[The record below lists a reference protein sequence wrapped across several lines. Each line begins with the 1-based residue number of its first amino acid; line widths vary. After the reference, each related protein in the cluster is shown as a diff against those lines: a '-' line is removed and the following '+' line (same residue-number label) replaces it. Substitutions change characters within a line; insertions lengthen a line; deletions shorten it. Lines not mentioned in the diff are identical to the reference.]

1 MFGQLILNSLITL
14 SSGLFLVTLQN
25 AAVAVTS
32 DTLDNGTVSTAA
44 TVTFQQNSNFLS
56 NLRIQISRNQQ
67 AVTSAAIPVQQLP
80 NYNRRV
86 GFRAN
91 TTDVIVLD
99 LDSDGEPEVI
109 TDVAEAKNNCC
120 SSSFIYTYN
129 PQLKQYS
136 VKTQFWGNYNSGYWL
151 VPISGEERDKPPAS
165 GKADRK
171 LADVDNDG
179 FYEFAA
185 YDDRFRT
192 RFSSIGGLGGSYAP
206 IRIWRYQQGK
216 MNNVTKEFPYFLTLN
231 AMESLDAYERIRSQ
245 SGAEAAKSAMAAYVG
260 AMCLLGQKD
269 EAIQQLQQGY
279 GDTTSGQRFITQL
292 TSFLKQ
298 AGYGL

>member
-1 MFGQLILNSLITL
+1 MLRQSIFNIPIAIL
-14 SSGLFLVTLQN
+14 SGLFLVTLQN

-32 DTLDNGTVSTAA
+32 DTLDNGTVSTSA

-91 TTDVIVLD
+91 TTDIIVID

-109 TDVAEAKNNCC
+109 TDVAEAKTNCC

-129 PQLKQYS
+129 PQIKQYS
-136 VKTQFWGNYNSGYWL
+136 VNTQFWGNYNSGYWL
-151 VPISGEERDKPPAS
+151 VPISGEER
-165 GKADRK
+165 DRK

-206 IRIWRYQQGK
+206 IQIWRYQQGK
-216 MNNVTKEFPYFLTLN
+216 LNNVTKEFPYFLTLN
-231 AMESLDAYERIRSQ
+231 ARESLDAYQRIRSQ

-260 AMCLLGQKD
+260 AMYLLGQKD
-269 EAIQQLQQGY
+269 EAMQQLQQGY
-279 GDTTSGQRFITQL
+279 SDTASGQRFITQL
-292 TSFLKQ
+292 TSFLRQ

>member
-1 MFGQLILNSLITL
+1 MFGQSIFNSSIAIF
-14 SSGLFLVTLQN
+14 SGLFLVTIQN

-32 DTLDNGTVSTAA
+32 DTMNNGTVSTAA
-44 TVTFQQNSNFLS
+44 TITFQQDTNFLRD
-56 NLRIQISRNQQ
+56 LRIQISRNQQ

-86 GFRAN
+86 GFRVN

-109 TDVAEAKNNCC
+109 ADVAEAKNNCC

-129 PQLKQYS
+129 PQLKQYA
-136 VKTQFWGNYNSGYWL
+136 VNTQFWGNYNSGYWL
-151 VPISGEERDKPPAS
+151 VPISGEESDKPPAS

-192 RFSSIGGLGGSYAP
+192 RFSSIGGLGDSYAP

-231 AMESLDAYERIRSQ
+231 AMESLEAYEGIRSQ

-269 EAIQQLQQGY
+269 EAMQQLQQGY
-279 GDTTSGQRFITQL
+279 SDTASGQRFITQL

>member
-1 MFGQLILNSLITL
+1 MFGQSIFNSAIAIF
-14 SSGLFLVTLQN
+14 SSLFLLSLQN

-32 DTLDNGTVSTAA
+32 DTQDNGTVSTSA
-44 TVTFQQNSNFLS
+44 TVTFQQASNFLRD
-56 NLRIQISRNQQ
+56 LRIQISRNQQ
-67 AVTSAAIPVQQLP
+67 AITSAAIPVQQLP

-91 TTDVIVLD
+91 ATDIIVLD
-99 LDSDGEPEVI
+99 LDSDGEPEAI
-109 TDVAEAKNNCC
+109 ADVAEAKTNCC

-129 PQLKQYS
+129 PQIRQYS

-151 VPISGEERDKPPAS
+151 VPISGEER
-165 GKADRK
+165 DRK

-192 RFSSIGGLGGSYAP
+192 RFSSIGGLGGSSYAP
-206 IRIWRYQQGK
+206 IQIWRYQQGK

-260 AMCLLGQKD
+260 AMYLLGQKE
-269 EAIQQLQQGY
+269 EAMQQLQQGY
-279 GDTTSGQRFITQL
+279 SDTASGQRFITQL
-292 TSFLKQ
+292 TDFLRQ
-298 AGYGL
+298 AGYGF